1 MEEPVS
7 NGGVVLEGL
16 DAAGAGVGVVR
27 ADEACKLWPLEI
39 CCAVSKEDGRQT
51 KCVDHGNEAAAL
63 PEPVVSCST
72 QTGSVVQHSVG
83 GDFPFTSDHVSE
95 LLD

>member
-51 KCVDHGNEAAAL
+51 KCVDHSNEAAAL

-83 GDFPFTSDHVSE
+83 GDFPFTSDHVSK